1 MASSK
6 KAVSQELRRIT
17 NMTTACKYA
26 DIVIN
31 RVDQPR
37 PREATNKVLE
47 MADEGLISYR
57 NLAMMALKWMSEDD
71 VQSMCQANEIFFEE
85 EE

>member
-1 MASSK
+1 
-6 KAVSQELRRIT
+6 
-17 NMTTACKYA
+17 MTTACKYA

-57 NLAMMALKWMSEDD
+57 SLAMMALKWMSEDD